1 MCFAWPD
8 NLVYLLLLIPLA
20 VLFGYGF
27 MRQLQSR
34 ELFAGRGMIRGPGRR
49 RLLFGRMLH
58 FSAIALLLFA
68 LAGPQLCRGQR
79 VIFRKGADLVFMLDV
94 STSMLAADV
103 PPDRLERAKD
113 AALRISS
120 QVRDGRRA
128 LLLFAAA
135 PLVQCPLTHDRDAFE
150 ALIAMASPVLVE
162 EQGTSFAPAFQQALE
177 LFAVPSSTGGEG
189 RFRSERIVVLL
200 SDGEDHT
207 GGATAAAAKL
217 GQTGVTLFVL
227 GVGGRGDA
235 LIADPFHPGEV
246 KRDRDGNAVKT
257 RFSPLA
263 LRQVARASGGAYFDT
278 AGGDAVYDDV
288 AGRINRIVAGSRLV
302 SVPADGFPLYHYVLG
317 AGLLLLLF
325 ERLLAAW
332 RSTGMP

>member
-8 NLVYLLLLIPLA
+8 NFGYLLLLIPLA

-27 MRQLQSR
+27 MRQLQAR
-34 ELFAGRGMIRGPGRR
+34 ERFAGRGMIRAPGRR

-68 LAGPQLCRGQR
+68 LVGPQLCRGQR
-79 VIFRKGADLVFMLDV
+79 VVFRKGADLVFMLDV
-94 STSMLAADV
+94 SSSMLAADV
-103 PPDRLERAKD
+103 PPDRLERARD

-120 QVRDGRRA
+120 QVPDGRRA
-128 LLLFAAA
+128 LLLFAAE

-150 ALIAMASPVLVE
+150 ALIGMASPALVE
-162 EQGTSFAPAFQQALE
+162 QQGTSFAPAFEQAIE
-177 LFAVPSSTGGEG
+177 LFAVPPAFGDEG
-189 RFRSERIVVLL
+189 RFRAERIVVLL
-200 SDGEDHT
+200 SDGEDHE
-207 GGATAAAAKL
+207 GGAVAASGKL
-217 GQTGVTLFVL
+217 RQAGVTLFVL
-227 GVGGRGDA
+227 GVGRRGDA
-235 LIADPFHPGEV
+235 LIADPLHPGEV

-263 LRQVARASGGAYFDT
+263 LQQVARASGGLYFDT
-278 AGGDAVYDDV
+278 AGRDTVYDDV

-302 SVPADGFPLYHYVLG
+302 SVPDDGYPLYHYVLG
-317 AGLLLLLF
+317 AGVLLLLI

-332 RSTGMP
+332 RSNEKP